1 MKLFSLSVLV
11 LWTLFSAAPCLSGTL
26 SGGSER
32 VAGSPG
38 SLAGAKTLPSPN
50 TGSVRDNRPP
60 GKKAGWSEVEPS
72 VRFTGP
78 ASVQKVVT
86 DALVKH
92 RLAEEPG
99 LESFAQAS
107 CAEPI
112 FVASLERGW
121 ADYYLVPVTVPGKD
135 GVSASAVVE
144 KKGDFLSFGAIS
156 FYDDP
161 LPHFPPLSA
170 AFKSL
175 LSQGAAPRWVFKLA
189 QECMA
194 PINPL
199 IRYERDGKTYFY
211 TSRNESVTELT
222 PLVPQLRPEERIR

>member
-1 MKLFSLSVLV
+1 MRLSLTLLV
-11 LWTLFSAAPCLSGTL
+11 LCTFFCTVPCLSGTL
-26 SGGSER
+26 SQGSEKI
-32 VAGSPG
+32 AGSPG
-38 SLAGAKTLPSPN
+38 TRAGAKTLPIPN
-50 TGSVRDNRPP
+50 TGSVRDNRPT
-60 GKKAGWSEVEPS
+60 GKKAGWSELETP

-78 ASVQKVVT
+78 ASVQRVVT
-86 DALVKH
+86 DALAKH

-107 CAEPI
+107 CGEPV
-112 FVASLERGW
+112 FVASLEPGW

-144 KKGDFLSFGAIS
+144 KKGDLLSFGAIS
-156 FYDDP
+156 FHDDP
-161 LPHFPPLSA
+161 LPHFPPLSP
-170 AFKSL
+170 AFQSL
-175 LSQGAAPRWVFKLA
+175 LSQGAAPCWVFKLA

-199 IRYERDGKTYFY
+199 IRYERDGKTYFF

-222 PLVPQLRPEERIR
+222 PLVPQLRPEERTR